1 MVKIMSTKPKP
12 LFSLKWSHTYFN
24 EGIDNGLSIQPD
36 GYTEKVF
43 QRFGLK
49 IFTDNNISSCFSV
62 TGDET
67 SDTLHYLINTLRV
80 NSFKFKIHSNF
91 DGFLCFTNLPRQT
104 KCITYSTKE
113 YLPELV
119 NSRILLQPSY
129 FQASHAPYIGLFE
142 LFLEDIYLILGR
154 KVEVLYE
161 VKYEAIKT
169 QWQYFIIN
177 RGKSAIAN
185 MSILSNYH
193 IKFEGPIKV
202 ELPNKSQALK
212 FTSGS
217 TLIPLNATQPNQFNL
232 VNSNKANEEENSNNY
247 LIKGLPSPSPYKISY
262 DESGTAISSM
272 LVYI

>member
-1 MVKIMSTKPKP
+1 MNTKPKP
-12 LFSLKWSHTYFN
+12 LFSVKWSHTYFN
-24 EGIDNGLSIQPD
+24 EGIDNGLSLQPD
-36 GYTEKVF
+36 VYTEKLF

-49 IFTDNNISSCFSV
+49 IFTDNNVSSCLSI
-62 TGDET
+62 TGDAT
-67 SDTLHYLINTLRV
+67 IDTLEYLINTLRV
-80 NSFKFKIHSNF
+80 KSFKFQIHSNF

-104 KCITYSTKE
+104 KCISYSTKDF
-113 YLPELV
+113 LMELV
-119 NSRILLQPSY
+119 SSRILLQPSY
-129 FQASHAPYIGLFE
+129 FQKSHAPYIGIFE
-142 LFLEDIYLILGR
+142 LFLEDIYLILS
-154 KVEVLYE
+154 KKAEVLYE

-169 QWQYFIIN
+169 QWQYFIIT
-177 RGKSAIAN
+177 RGKSAITN
-185 MSILSNYH
+185 MSISSNYH

-232 VNSNKANEEENSNNY
+232 VNSNKDNEEENSNNY

-262 DESGTAISSM
+262 DDGGTAISPM

>member
-1 MVKIMSTKPKP
+1 MVKIMNTKPKP
-12 LFSLKWSHTYFN
+12 LFSVKWSHTYFN
-24 EGIDNGLSIQPD
+24 EGIDNGLSLQPD
-36 GYTEKVF
+36 VYTEKLF

-49 IFTDNNISSCFSV
+49 IFTDNNVSSCLSI
-62 TGDET
+62 TGDAT
-67 SDTLHYLINTLRV
+67 IDTLEYLINTLRV
-80 NSFKFKIHSNF
+80 KSFKFQIHSNF

-104 KCITYSTKE
+104 KCISYSTKDF
-113 YLPELV
+113 LMELV
-119 NSRILLQPSY
+119 SSRILLQPSY
-129 FQASHAPYIGLFE
+129 FQKSHAPYIGIFE
-142 LFLEDIYLILGR
+142 LFLEDIYLILS
-154 KVEVLYE
+154 KKAEVLYE

-169 QWQYFIIN
+169 QWQYFIIT
-177 RGKSAIAN
+177 RGKSAITN
-185 MSILSNYH
+185 MSISSNYH

-232 VNSNKANEEENSNNY
+232 VNSNKDNEEENSNNY

-262 DESGTAISSM
+262 DDGGTAISPM